1 MPRTGR
7 TEEVWEGGGSLG
19 GFWLPWV
26 EESWMRALDVW
37 TWRLGGA

>member
-19 GFWLPWV
+19 GLA
-26 EESWMRALDVW
+26 SM
-37 TWRLGGA
+37 GGGVVDEGT